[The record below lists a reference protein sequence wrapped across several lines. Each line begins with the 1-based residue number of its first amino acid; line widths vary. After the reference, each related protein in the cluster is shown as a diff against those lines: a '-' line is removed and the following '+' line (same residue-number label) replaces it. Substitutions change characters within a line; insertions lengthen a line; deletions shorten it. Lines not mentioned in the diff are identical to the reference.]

1 MLEKSHRRQLMSEV
15 KKKQSLKKQLLSANE
30 VIYSLENCLKVNQY
44 FWCLFEYLLKEKEK
58 QIQRLNIYSNRKQKF
73 LKQSASTGN
82 INSLGSDDFACKLGT
97 KLNLLR
103 KRKESFHVIEEKN
116 GDLCDKCKEKEVY
129 EIMKNTEGKNEI
141 NEEGKQ
147 LVKNDKQQMTSAEEG
162 NNQMKSKEDLEY
174 NKTEEIKIYKDQAEI
189 DHSMSSIEEI
199 LEGKLSSPCSSLRS
213 TKTLTPK
220 EKVRLWL
227 PKNSQTT
234 WDSETNEIKVDFM
247 LDKGSNTEKR
257 DRFKMEKK
265 DSQEEFENDSLND
278 EPIISI
284 KKENLKESFE
294 TVINASLN

>member
-1 MLEKSHRRQLMSEV
+1 MSEV

-58 QIQRLNIYSNRKQKF
+58 QIQRLNIYSNRKQKS

>member
-1 MLEKSHRRQLMSEV
+1 MSEI

-30 VIYSLENCLKVNQY
+30 VIYSLENCLKVKQY
-44 FWCLFEYLLKEKEK
+44 FWYLFGYLLKEKEK
-58 QIQRLNIYSNRKQKF
+58 QIQRLNIYSNRKQKS

-97 KLNLLR
+97 KLNMLR
-103 KRKESFHVIEEKN
+103 KRKESFHVIEERN

-129 EIMKNTEGKNEI
+129 EKMKNTEGKNES
-141 NEEGKQ
+141 NEDGKL
-147 LVKNDKQQMTSAEEG
+147 LVKNDKQQMTFAEEG
-162 NNQMKSKEDLEY
+162 NNKQMKNEEDLEY
-174 NKTEEIKIYKDQAEI
+174 NKTEEINIYRDQAEI
-189 DHSMSSIEEI
+189 DHSTSSIEEI
-199 LEGKLSSPCSSLRS
+199 LEGKLSSPCSSMRS
-213 TKTLTPK
+213 TKTLTPQ

-227 PKNSQTT
+227 PQNSQTT
-234 WDSETNEIKVDFM
+234 WDSKTNEIKVDFV
-247 LDKGSNTEKR
+247 LDKDSNTEKR

-284 KKENLKESFE
+284 EKENLKESFE